1 MDTNFIELI
10 NVNKSYGQQI
20 LFNQTSF
27 KFSPKSINI
36 ILGKNGVGK
45 TTLLDLL
52 SGDVEV
58 DSGEIIGI
66 KGRLFYLKYIPRIF
80 KFDLVKDFLK
90 FIKLSYG
97 QDKIDCQSFKFIG
110 PILNKRI
117 CALSTGEEQ
126 KVILIAALISK
137 AEIVLLDEPT
147 NGIDKDFK
155 KLLPEILNQ
164 ILLESNYFFVTTHL
178 PSDFEEI
185 INTKV
190 VLHESK
196 LNQTLEDL
204 PNSYRFTL
212 RMNNHHKLEI
222 ILKERDIDF
231 QNIIQRKDGNVE
243 LLIDIQKNH
252 SDKLKNI
259 LNQLLEQNIEILS
272 FSKVGY

>member
-1 MDTNFIELI
+1 METNSIELN
-10 NVNKSYGQQI
+10 NVSKTYGQQI

-66 KGRLFYLKYIPRIF
+66 KGRIFYLKFIPKIF
-80 KFDLVKDFLK
+80 DFDLVKDFLK

-117 CALSTGEEQ
+117 CELSTGEKQ
-126 KVILIAALISK
+126 KVILSAALISK
-137 AEIVLLDEPT
+137 AENVLLDEPT

-164 ILLESNYFFVTTHL
+164 ILLESNYFIVTTHL
-178 PSDFEEI
+178 PSDFENI
-185 INTKV
+185 TNTKV
-190 VLHESK
+190 VLNESK
-196 LNQTLEDL
+196 LKQALEDL

-212 RMNNHHKLEI
+212 HANNHHELEI
-222 ILKERDIDF
+222 TLKEKGIDF
-231 QNIIQRKDGNVE
+231 KNIISRKDGSVE
-243 LLIDIQKNH
+243 LLIDINKNQPG
-252 SDKLKNI
+252 KLKI
-259 LNQLLEQNIEILS
+259 IFNQILEQNIEILS